1 MFNALI
7 RTHHIT
13 SRKKVTKLKQAADAT
28 QVFALLR
35 SGSSPGIMYVEGEEK
50 GVRHWVDTVHVR
62 LIYEYCS
69 SGMSLTH
76 LAEPPLQGLSAS
88 CSSCCHSA

>member
-35 SGSSPGIMYVEGEEK
+35 SGSSPGIMYVEGEEN
-50 GVRHWVDTVHVR
+50 GVKQWVESVHVCTESVNS
-62 LIYEYCS
+62 LITQ
-69 SGMSLTH
+69 LT
-76 LAEPPLQGLSAS
+76 LRNRTSATRTIS
-88 CSSCCHSA
+88 